1 MFNIFIVS
9 RGGGA
14 VRIMRNTVNG
24 KVSLTEYEAVVP
36 ASEKASTRIN
46 ALAGVIHTLRQ
57 LHDSRDKISGIV
69 NIYTVRLVSDPVQR
83 GTFKYWLLDGK
94 TSDGQEL
101 SQTELELWEEFVG
114 LYKDM
119 FEFINI
125 KDVSSTAIPKAPRF
139 RVSREQQVLAKL
151 ASMAWD
157 KCPEPA
163 TVDENNVAD
172 LEEIPF

>member
-1 MFNIFIVS
+1 MFDVFVVS

-14 VRIMRNTVNG
+14 ARIMRNRVSG
-24 KVSLTEYEAVVP
+24 KVTQTEYEEV
-36 ASEKASTRIN
+36 ASGERSTRVN
-46 ALAGVIHTLRQ
+46 ALAGVVHTLRQ
-57 LHDSRDKISGIV
+57 LYDARDKISGIV
-69 NIYTVRLVSDPVQR
+69 NIYTVRLVSDIIQR

-101 SQTELELWEEFVG
+101 SQTELELWKEFLN
-114 LYKDM
+114 LYTEM
-119 FEFINI
+119 FAVVNI
-125 KDVSSTAIPKAPRF
+125 KDISSVNIPKSPRF
-139 RVSREQQVLAKL
+139 RITRDQAVLAKL

-163 TVDENNVAD
+163 TVGTVAD